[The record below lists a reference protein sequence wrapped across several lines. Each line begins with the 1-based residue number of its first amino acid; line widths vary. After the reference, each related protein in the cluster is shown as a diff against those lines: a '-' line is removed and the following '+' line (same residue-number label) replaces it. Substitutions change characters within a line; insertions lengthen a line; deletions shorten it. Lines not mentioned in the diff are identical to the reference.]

1 MFHLLKRLIFNR
13 FLARVVRR
21 HKRFSFPF
29 MIIWALRAMV
39 KKRKTSSIT
48 ADLAAGETL
57 VVTRKQHHV

>member
-1 MFHLLKRLIFNR
+1 MFHLLRRLIFNR

-29 MIIWALRAMV
+29 IIIWALRAMA

-48 ADLAAGETL
+48 ADIAAGETL

>member
-1 MFHLLKRLIFNR
+1 MFHLLRRLIFNR
-13 FLARVVRR
+13 FFSRVVLR

-29 MIIWALRAMV
+29 MIIWALRAMA

-48 ADLAAGETL
+48 ADIAAGETL